1 MSWLLRLCVNHFVSN
16 TSKLS
21 LSAWALSIAR
31 WPCIHIPRQTT
42 LDDVSFVITFPKRT
56 KSKSPK
62 DRNASQ
68 KSKFWL
74 FNLFKIWCN
83 SDTEYTGDNLAGGF
97 QKCSEHP
104 APFKKFQIIRNQC
117 DKSSQFV
124 WSMHITVPAC
134 AAPCCTYGH
143 CQDGLCAIRL
153 TPSPK
158 FFLSNVCLSNE
169 ALSYVILSPK
179 KNVHKNIKTHQ
190 RYHQWITKFNV
201 RLRSKWQKL
210 TQIHTRW
217 RQKRQGLRWF
227 LSFSRTKMGEDLKVS
242 PFMSFQ
248 SVDSGWF
255 WCIKHPSNNTAEA
268 GKLAEGVPGVIFR
281 HGQTSPTTCEPF
293 QPPQYLAKARGDFS

>member
-104 APFKKFQIIRNQC
+104 APFKKFQIIRSQC
-117 DKSSQFV
+117 DKSSLYETCTSRFQ
-124 WSMHITVPAC
+124 HALHH
-134 AAPCCTYGH
+134 AAPMDTVRVGSVQCMFVQRG
-143 CQDGLCAIRL
+143 
-153 TPSPK
+153 S
-158 FFLSNVCLSNE
+158 
-169 ALSYVILSPK
+169 VICHLIPK

-268 GKLAEGVPGVIFR
+268 EE
-281 HGQTSPTTCEPF
+281 S
-293 QPPQYLAKARGDFS
+293 